1 MLPVVRSEIL
11 QKGQIIFP
19 LTSIS
24 LVGANVDLAVVEEND
39 DVLQDSGVEERGVMD
54 DGPQWMS
61 LPPNLHRVSG
71 KPVCKTCTCDDLGQ
85 NFSI

>member
-19 LTSIS
+19 LTSLTSIS

-39 DVLQDSGVEERGVMD
+39 DVLQDSGVEERVVM
-54 DGPQWMS
+54 
-61 LPPNLHRVSG
+61 VFSG
-71 KPVCKTCTCDDLGQ
+71 
-85 NFSI
+85 